1 MFYKADLVYIFQNT
15 LKGHKELPSWLTRA
29 RTQLL
34 PKNEN
39 THIAKNYRPIACQ
52 NLMFKLYTSCINTF
66 VQQHCEMNNI
76 VTTEQAGGKRGVWGC
91 LEQLL
96 INKTVLTEVK
106 QNRRNLVTVWLD
118 YQKAFDS
125 VPHEWLIESLKL
137 AKLPPLI
144 VTAIDTL
151 TKSWATNIHISGENV
166 SFTSN
171 LIEYKNGI
179 FQGDGL
185 SVLLFILSMNPLS
198 FMLNRLKGYRLKG
211 N

>member
-1 MFYKADLVYIFQNT
+1 
-15 LKGHKELPSWLTRA
+15 
-29 RTQLL
+29 
-34 PKNEN
+34 
-39 THIAKNYRPIACQ
+39 
-52 NLMFKLYTSCINTF
+52 MFKLYTSCINTF

-96 INKTVLTEVK
+96 INKTVINEEK
-106 QNRRNLVTVWLD
+106 QNLRNLVTVLLD
-118 YQKAFDS
+118 YQKAFDL
-125 VPHEWLIESLKL
+125 VPHKWLIESLKL
-137 AKLPPLI
+137 DKLPPLI

-179 FQGDGL
+179 FQ
-185 SVLLFILSMNPLS
+185 
-198 FMLNRLKGYRLKG
+198 
-211 N
+211 